1 LALAFSVSSAVGTSA
16 SDSHSTLDPETYK
29 LLADTRKDEDRAIG
43 GEGAPTLPEQ
53 INCRANNGERRG
65 LYHDLEMVVAVV
77 LDPSDALL
85 TLVVKGVSSFGAT
98 GQSLEWR
105 KAAAATQ

>member
-1 LALAFSVSSAVGTSA
+1 MRRHFPNRSIAR
-16 SDSHSTLDPETYK
+16 P
-29 LLADTRKDEDRAIG
+29 I
-43 GEGAPTLPEQ
+43 
-53 INCRANNGERRG
+53 NGERRG
-65 LYHDLEMVVAVV
+65 SYHDLEMVVAVV

-85 TLVVKGVSSFGAT
+85 TLVVKGVSSFEAT